1 MAGDPRR
8 PAVPVE
14 VEDDT
19 EAVLVRADGEVRRAV
34 LMIFSKEDVER
45 IRTGYCCLRCGES
58 QVDHGAPFPSN
69 CWLCGYAMQSRQ
81 LEDFGKEFSGNVRT
95 GPTTS
100 IEDELAIATE
110 AVERE
115 DWLKDRNN
123 VLKRKPQIWVP

>member
-19 EAVLVRADGEVRRAV
+19 NNVLVRADGEVRRHV
-34 LMIFSKEDVER
+34 LLIFEEEDVER
-45 IRTGYCCLRCGES
+45 IRTGYCCIRCGES
-58 QVDHGAPFPSN
+58 QVDHGAPFPPN
-69 CWLCGYAMQSRQ
+69 CYLCGYAMRARQ
-81 LEDFGKEFSGNVRT
+81 LEDFGKEFEGNVRV

-100 IEDELAIATE
+100 IDDELAIATE

-115 DWLKDRNN
+115 EWLKDKNN